1 MVRTRDPIAHAASRS
16 AFVDAA
22 LSLLRAKGWAAISTE
37 EILRTTGASKGAL
50 YHYFRSKQ
58 SLLEA
63 VVDQMAD
70 QVVEQMEAAIDGS
83 RDDPATRLSSVFE
96 ALGRW
101 KVDRLDVLAPVLR
114 AWQSEANAPAR
125 ERLRAVMATRIAP
138 LVARCLQPV
147 QSDEPSEATVELGRV
162 LVAMVQALN
171 DRLADLLLDQQ
182 DIRQSRAEGRRAVTT
197 VTRAIETVLHLDAGS
212 LTLATP
218 DQLDRIFPDETS
230 DPRPAP
236 ENHDPNEDR

>member
-22 LSLLRAKGWAAISTE
+22 LSLLRTKGWAAISME
-37 EILRTTGASKGAL
+37 EVLQTTGASKGAL

-70 QVVEQMEAAIDGS
+70 QVVGQMEAAINGS
-83 RDDPATRLSSVFE
+83 GDDPGTRLSSVFE
-96 ALGRW
+96 ALSRW
-101 KVDRLDVLAPVLR
+101 KVDRLDMLDAVLR

-138 LVARCLQPV
+138 LVARCLDPA
-147 QSDEPSEATVELGRV
+147 QSDEPNEETIELGRV
-162 LVAMVQALN
+162 VVAMVQALN

-182 DIRQSRAEGRRAVTT
+182 DIRQSRDEGRRAVTT
-197 VTRAIETVLHLDAGS
+197 VTRAIEAVLHMEAET

-218 DQLDRIFPDETS
+218 DQLDRIFPDETC
-230 DPRPAP
+230 DPNGR
-236 ENHDPNEDR
+236 NHDPKENR